1 MKIRE
6 LRVNRGLSQ
15 LKLAEVLGVSRSTIA
30 MWETE
35 ASQPDNKALIDLAN
49 YFNTTV
55 DYILGREYESAL
67 DNKVELDDLQFA
79 LYGEVK
85 ELSDEDKKKILDFA
99 KFVKEQTK
107 KK

>member
-6 LRVNRGLSQ
+6 LRMNRGLSQ

-35 ASQPDNKALIDLAN
+35 ASQPDNNALIDLAD

-55 DYILGREYESAL
+55 DFILGRENESAL
-67 DNKVELDDLQFA
+67 DNKVELDNLQFA